1 MFSKCRTVYGYTCI
15 WCNKVILINFR
26 IWHSFMVH
34 IYVDKIK
41 VITREGRVLI
51 LSYEEKELEDFI
63 LWQVSSS
70 LRQIVTYFKSIRH
83 WEWFH
88 VLLVCKILMKLY
100 AKDKKYWWR
109 RQSQSTY

>member
-1 MFSKCRTVYGYTCI
+1 
-15 WCNKVILINFR
+15 
-26 IWHSFMVH
+26 MVH

-70 LRQIVTYFKSIRH
+70 LTQIVTYFKSIRH

-88 VLLVCKILMKLY
+88 VLLVL
-100 AKDKKYWWR
+100 KYWWNYMLKIR
-109 RQSQSTY
+109 NIDEEDSHKVHIKQYTCAVEW

>member
-1 MFSKCRTVYGYTCI
+1 MRERCFQNAEQFMDTHVFDVIKI
-15 WCNKVILINFR
+15 ILINFR

-83 WEWFH
+83 
-88 VLLVCKILMKLY
+88 
-100 AKDKKYWWR
+100 
-109 RQSQSTY
+109 